1 MVWLDDFK
9 KGQPLPWLV
18 GIHSLQFLQ
27 KVLNILHKQCKYA
40 KSFNEMFIIYQYL
53 QTSFRNHTYIMSFQ
67 PSRRD

>member
-40 KSFNEMFIIYQYL
+40 KSNEMFIIYQYL
-53 QTSFRNHTYIMSFQ
+53 QASFRNRRYIMSVQ
-67 PSRRD
+67 PSGRD